1 MRKSLALMCVP
12 VLLIAG
18 CSRPV
23 VKETVI
29 ERPVVVSP
37 APAPAAAGGTTASC
51 IHLAQTYTHGARS
64 CQEKS
69 EWVCNNGAWTRTNNP
84 CS

>member
-1 MRKSLALMCVP
+1 MKLSIALMLVP
-12 VLLIAG
+12 AFLLTA

-29 ERPVVVSP
+29 ERPVVVS
-37 APAPAAAGGTTASC
+37 PAPAAAGGTTASC

>member
-1 MRKSLALMCVP
+1 MKLSIALLLVSAA
-12 VLLIAG
+12 VLSA

-29 ERPVVVSP
+29 ERSVVVSP
-37 APAPAAAGGTTASC
+37 APAAAGSTSASC

-64 CQEKS
+64 CQEKA
-69 EWVCNNGAWTRTNNP
+69 EWVCNNGAWVRTPNP
-84 CS
+84 C